1 MTGFRDLL
9 AVRRM
14 VLMEFG
20 PIKEGMLAAAICGNP
35 LCVSPCC
42 VRAVTRSKL
51 QLLTVKHTEFHLRQ
65 CRAAKIAIS
74 AKKRRVLS
82 DEAAMMAK
90 SDPRPIRAVA
100 AELGVGFSI
109 VQQIRAGKTYRF
121 AAGNP
126 WSGLM

>member
-1 MTGFRDLL
+1 
-9 AVRRM
+9 
-14 VLMEFG
+14 
-20 PIKEGMLAAAICGNP
+20 
-35 LCVSPCC
+35 
-42 VRAVTRSKL
+42 
-51 QLLTVKHTEFHLRQ
+51 
-65 CRAAKIAIS
+65 
-74 AKKRRVLS
+74 
-82 DEAAMMAK
+82 MMAK

>member
-1 MTGFRDLL
+1 MRG
-9 AVRRM
+9 
-14 VLMEFG
+14 
-20 PIKEGMLAAAICGNP
+20 
-35 LCVSPCC
+35 VS
-42 VRAVTRSKL
+42 RKRL
-51 QLLTVKHTEFHLRQ
+51 QQITAKHNDYHQ
-65 CRAAKIAIS
+65 SPSGSAKIA
-74 AKKRRVLS
+74 AKAKARRVLS
-82 DEAAMMAK
+82 DEQAMAAM